1 MSKRSIASISTAQAV
16 DREAPEAPGDASE
29 NALKNPRLV
38 SSSQALSHTSL
49 ARRRITSCAACRKQ
63 KIKCELLTERPP
75 CERCKRRNIECVI
88 NTGLRNSILDQ
99 RQLAVLGR
107 DLSKVHAT
115 LETVCQQLGL
125 ELPKPLE
132 SAALSSI
139 STGPGVQDGDL
150 DDGEDGLY
158 EPSQHNSPSAVPA
171 PIDANLTKPESEPSA
186 QGPAAASASRSYKKP
201 DIVSKGLITIE
212 DAEVLVNHYFV
223 EMDPILYGF
232 AKTHSTTHSVRDG
245 SPALIA
251 AICTVSSLHLV
262 DYGHLFE
269 TCYREYRHVIA
280 TTLFE
285 RQDVEHIRALL
296 IGSFWLPGASRILLC
311 DAVRRAGD
319 VRLHRHIFKA
329 ISGLSNTFP
338 SPNHGNIDQDQSR
351 DCVRLWYGMFMSD
364 QHQAILNNRESLL
377 PLHLDVLERRREYM
391 ESEACTNHDQRLVAQ
406 SSLLLAM
413 ARIKRTFGSE
423 YPTPVPESRA
433 AKFLKFS
440 AELDAWIDEFRPK
453 FHASPEMGKFPPLA
467 YQLHYLFGKL
477 YLGHHVFRGLQGRMI
492 SDALLE
498 AARMAY
504 DAAVAIFRMILDA
517 DGLLSNLWRVPS
529 YIHIMIS
536 FAGHLLLELCIKH
549 RDQLEINVEQDYRML
564 NAVVSALI
572 NIRLNSA
579 HPLRRV
585 ANGLQKRLFEFA
597 VQYGKESLADSGA
610 DWPRQRG
617 KDAGM
622 TASASAGDVAAQEP
636 PGPLFE
642 MGATGMPNEFFF
654 TDFSDF
660 TFQEP
665 SMDFMGV

>member
-1 MSKRSIASISTAQAV
+1 MSKRPIASISTAQAA
-16 DREAPEAPGDASE
+16 DREAPSDASE
-29 NALKNPRLV
+29 NAHKNPRPM
-38 SSSQALSHTSL
+38 SSSHAPPHTSS
-49 ARRRITSCAACRKQ
+49 AKRR
-63 KIKCELLTERPP
+63 IKCELLTERPP

-115 LETVCQQLGL
+115 LETVCQQLGV

-132 SAALSSI
+132 LAALSSVG
-139 STGPGVQDGDL
+139 TGPGMQDGDL

-171 PIDANLTKPESEPSA
+171 PIDAYLTKPESEPSA
-186 QGPAAASASRSYKKP
+186 PGPATASASRSYKKP
-201 DIVSKGLITIE
+201 DIISKGLITIE

-232 AKTHSTTHSVRDG
+232 VNTHSTTHGVRDG

-296 IGSFWLPGASRILLC
+296 VGSFWLPGASRILLC

-329 ISGLSNTFP
+329 INGLSNTSP
-338 SPNHGNIDQDQSR
+338 SLHHGSADQNQSR
-351 DCVRLWYGMFMSD
+351 DCVSLWYGIFMSD

-377 PLHLDVLERRREYM
+377 PLHIDVLEKRGEYM
-391 ESEACTNHDQRLVAQ
+391 ANEACTNHDLRLVAQ

-413 ARIKRTFGSE
+413 ARIKSTLGSE

-433 AKFLKFS
+433 AEFVNFS

-453 FHASPEMGKFPPLA
+453 FQPSPEMGKFPPLA
-467 YQLHYLFGKL
+467 FQLHYLFGKL

-492 SDALLE
+492 PEALLE

-517 DGLLSNLWRVPS
+517 DGLLCNLWRVPG

-549 RDQLEINVEQDYRML
+549 RDQLGINVEQDYRML
-564 NAVVSALI
+564 NAVVSALT
-572 NIRLNSA
+572 NIRLNPA

-585 ANGLQKRLFEFA
+585 ASGLQKRLFEFA
-597 VQYGKESLADSGA
+597 AQYGKESLIDNGT
-610 DWPRQRG
+610 DWPRQQG
-617 KDAGM
+617 KEASM
-622 TASASAGDVAAQEP
+622 TASASAGGVAQETT
-636 PGPLFE
+636 GPLCE
-642 MGATGMPNEFFF
+642 MGATGMPDDFFF

-660 TFQEP
+660 TFQDP
-665 SMDFMGV
+665 SVDFMGV